1 MSQQPAP
8 ETTPTH
14 GKAIEFPSPRPDPEV
29 SEHPTR
35 RRFTKE
41 YKRRILAEADQATEP
56 GAIGALL
63 RREGLYSSRLTVWR
77 RQRANGELDG
87 PKASGQRVPDPHV
100 PEIARLRK
108 QNKRLQARLAR
119 AERVI
124 EVQGKV
130 YALLRDLSLES
141 TEPTRDSERSPR

>member
-8 ETTPTH
+8 ETTPTD
-14 GKAIEFPSPRPDPEV
+14 GKAIEFPSPRPNPEV
-29 SEHPTR
+29 SERPTR

-41 YKRRILAEADQATEP
+41 YTRRILAEADQATEP

-63 RREGLYSSRLTVWR
+63 RREGLYSSRLSVWR
-77 RQRANGELDG
+77 RQRADGELDG
-87 PKASGQRVPDPHV
+87 PGQGGPDPHV
-100 PEIARLRK
+100 SEIARLRK
-108 QNKRLQARLAR
+108 QNKRLQARLDR

-124 EVQGKV
+124 DVQGKV

-141 TEPTRDSERSPR
+141 TEPTRDS

>member
-8 ETTPTH
+8 EPTRTQ
-14 GKAIEFPSPRPDPEV
+14 GRAIEFPSPRPDPEV

-41 YKRRILAEADQATEP
+41 YKLRILAEADQATQP

-77 RQRANGELDG
+77 RQRANGELGTAKAPGHSG
-87 PKASGQRVPDPHV
+87 PDRHAQ
-100 PEIARLRK
+100 EIARLRK
-108 QNKRLQARLAR
+108 QNKRLQDRLAR
-119 AERVI
+119 AEKVI
-124 EVQGKV
+124 EIQGKV
-130 YALLRDLSLES
+130 SALWGDLSLES
-141 TEPTRDSERSPR
+141 AETPRDS